1 MPSMRILGLDYG
13 EKRIGIALSDE
24 LGLTAQP
31 LMTLQR
37 KNRRHDLEGLAGII
51 RTYGVEKIVVG
62 YPLRLDGSEGIQ
74 CEKVQRFI
82 AFLESAF
89 GIPVVRRDETLST
102 RQAEDILAEAGVR
115 REKRRELVDK
125 IAAGLILQSYL
136 DASRAEGAGNPDK
149 ES

>member
-1 MPSMRILGLDYG
+1 MRILGLDYG
-13 EKRIGIALSDE
+13 EKRIGVALSDE

-37 KNRRHDLEGLAGII
+37 KNRRSDLEGLAGII
-51 RTYGVEKIVVG
+51 RTYGVERIVVG

-82 AFLESAF
+82 AFLESSF
-89 GIPVVRRDETLST
+89 GLPVVRRDETLST

-115 REKRRELVDK
+115 REKRRELVDR

-136 DASRAEGAGNPDK
+136 DASRTERAGNPDK